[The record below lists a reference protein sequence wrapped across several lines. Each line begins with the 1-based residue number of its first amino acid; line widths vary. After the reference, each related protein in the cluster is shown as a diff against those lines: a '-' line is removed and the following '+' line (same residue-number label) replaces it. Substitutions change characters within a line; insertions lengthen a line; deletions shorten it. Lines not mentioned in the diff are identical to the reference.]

1 MKPIKLT
8 IIGYLF
14 NGVVY
19 ATKEAWNEA
28 KAKFHKVRNQK
39 AIKKAIDLF
48 IKEERITAA
57 KKALKRFGYSF
68 SRWVELQKA
77 KAEYFALKLS
87 LNV

>member
-8 IIGYLF
+8 IVGYLF
-14 NGVVY
+14 NGIVY
-19 ATKEAWNEA
+19 KTKEALEYA
-28 KAKFHKVRNQK
+28 KAQFHKVRNQK

-68 SRWVELQKA
+68 ARWIELQKA

-87 LNV
+87 I